1 MANTTITP
9 NMNLPVPVPGEDPG
23 PDWANNIVADMYA
36 IDGHTHTAGQGVAI
50 TPAAIDVNTDLP
62 MNNNSL
68 TSVAGV
74 TFQSQSVASSVVGT
88 LTEVNT
94 DLYFTDGAGNQIRI
108 TQSGSVA
115 GSTGTITGLPSGTAS
130 ASYSAG
136 TFTFQSAT
144 STPATMAVGPLVIGR
159 QAASS
164 KTVGLAPN
172 VAQASNFDLT
182 LPVALPTLTSA
193 ATIDT
198 SGNMGYSALA
208 SGTYTPTLTASS
220 GTVGAAGTFFY
231 TRIGNTVFV
240 SGSYTATTTPSVTF
254 VSHVNITLPFNP
266 TSNFA
271 DGKDL
276 VGVLGIGSGTGAG
289 SAVSDIVV
297 AQIFAKTA
305 LATWI
310 STAAGSGIFLTV
322 QFTYSCA

>member
-50 TPAAIDVNTDLP
+50 TPAAIDVNVDLP
-62 MNNNSL
+62 LNNNSL
-68 TSVAGV
+68 TSAKGV
-74 TFQSQSVASSVVGT
+74 TFESQAGASSVPGT
-88 LTEVNT
+88 LAEVAA

-172 VAQASNFDLT
+172 VAQAANFDLT
-182 LPVALPTLTSA
+182 FPAALPALTSA

-208 SGTYTPTLTASS
+208 SGTYVPTLTATTGSVAS
-220 GTVGAAGTFFY
+220 PGTFFY
-231 TRIGNTVFV
+231 TRVENIVHV
-240 SGSYTATTTPSVTF
+240 SGSYSATAATQ
-254 VSHVNITLPFNP
+254 VSNVNITLPFNP

-271 DGKDL
+271 SAGDAI
-276 VGVLGIGSGTGAG
+276 GVIGIGSGSGGG
-289 SAVSDIVV
+289 SVIGSTVSANFGV
-297 AQIFAKTA
+297 KTVKA
-305 LATWI
+305 SWI
-310 STAAGSGIFLTV
+310 STTTASGVFLTV
-322 QFTYSCA
+322 SFTYSCA